1 MGIPNNHKLPP
12 TPQAN
17 HHYYDNGQVLQLQY
31 LDGQG
36 AQGRVQER
44 LRAGGVPC
52 VRWYPPGQNWHQ
64 VPAVRQDCVVEVGS
78 TGSRVDPA
86 RPQPA
91 DRTQTPKLLYTEK
104 QREKRSWSV
113 VTCPL

>member
-78 TGSRVDPA
+78 TGSRVDPSQLTA
-86 RPQPA
+86 HQLLNF
-91 DRTQTPKLLYTEK
+91 TQRNK
-104 QREKRSWSV
+104 EKRSSSV
-113 VTCPL
+113 VTCPLL